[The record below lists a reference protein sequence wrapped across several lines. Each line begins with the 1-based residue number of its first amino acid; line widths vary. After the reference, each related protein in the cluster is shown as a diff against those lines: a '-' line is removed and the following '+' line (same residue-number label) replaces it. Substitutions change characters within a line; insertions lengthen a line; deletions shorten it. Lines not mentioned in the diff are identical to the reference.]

1 MVSSAA
7 DYPTLERI
15 RATAD
20 RLSDRILRTPVWQWQ
35 TDSIRSAFS
44 PQTQIWLKLELFQHT
59 GTFKA
64 RGALNNVDNLTEAEK
79 SRGVVGV
86 SGGNH
91 AIALA
96 YAAQRADITAKV
108 VMPEYASPLRIETC
122 RELGAEVVLVPD
134 VHKAFECCQEIVDTE
149 ARTLVHPFEG
159 ERTVE
164 GTAMVGLELMEQVPA
179 LDAVVVPV
187 GGGGLIAGIAAAVK
201 QINPDCA
208 VYGVEPY
215 GADSLYQSR
224 AAGEPVS
231 LDKVDTIADSLGAP
245 LSMPYSFGVCQRF
258 VDDVVRVS
266 DDDLCA
272 AMWRLYQDVKLA
284 TEPATGAATAALLGP
299 LKERL
304 DGRNVA
310 LVMCGANL
318 DPARFEQLLQRGRSL
333 CNGGGKTA

>member
-1 MVSSAA
+1 MTSSHG
-7 DYPTLERI
+7 DYPTLDSI
-15 RATAD
+15 RAAAD
-20 RLSDRILRTPVWQWQ
+20 RLAGRVLRTPVWQWQ
-35 TDSIRSAFS
+35 TGAVQSLLS
-44 PQTQIWLKLELFQHT
+44 PDTRVWLKLELFQHT

-96 YAAQRADITAKV
+96 YAAQQADITAKV
-108 VMPEYASPLRIETC
+108 VMPDYASPLRIETC
-122 RELGAEVVLVPD
+122 RELGAEVVLVPN
-134 VHKAFECCQEIVDTE
+134 VHQAFERCQEIVDTE

-159 ERTVE
+159 ERTVA
-164 GTAMVGLELMEQVPA
+164 GTAMVGLELMEQIPD

-187 GGGGLIAGIAAAVK
+187 GGGGLIAGISAAVK
-201 QINPDCA
+201 QINPQCE

-224 AAGEPVS
+224 LAGEPVS

-245 LSMPYSFGVCQRF
+245 LAMPYSFGVCQRF
-258 VDDVVRVS
+258 VDEVVRVS
-266 DDDLCA
+266 DDELCV
-272 AMWRLYQDVKLA
+272 AMWRLYQDAKLA

-304 DGRNVA
+304 NGRNVA

-318 DPARFEQLLQRGRSL
+318 DPAGFERLLQRGRAL
-333 CNGGGKTA
+333 VGQR